1 MFNFFKRKPKA
12 DAVTPETSRKLPTAT
27 PAPPVEPRTPPSP
40 DTAQKDVVN
49 LLIPDTSYTHKTSF
63 LNIMGR
69 KKRNKRRNKQEKPS
83 EADKNSDDAAFVK
96 AIVLQKYAPAQSKQQ
111 HVSREYDARP
121 SEDEKRRTE
130 ALLTEIAKHI
140 DCSARDEQMG
150 TDNSK
155 EPLYET
161 VDPIDSYKNDLK
173 DELEM
178 LLNTDHNKI
187 DDNLSAAAKKSSLK
201 PPKVDEGCSDDDRSD
216 NGKKRVTFQKRVI
229 FDDGDEQTDEGSSFE
244 SLTSEETEYL
254 DDVPDNDELL
264 GGYIVNAETPVIK
277 VESVDHLCRGDNSDS
292 GFLECDKESG
302 DETSDVKSMVESED
316 DAEIIDD
323 MDEESDREL
332 VPEECETESK
342 DLVSEDSKLQKEV
355 SALSS
360 LADSRCEELE
370 RARDIISS
378 LRREVETKEQ
388 EIEQLKCELAAAYK
402 ESELIR
408 QRSRALEDEVTAAR
422 TCSADLADQLTRRND
437 EAIRQL
443 KGELQEGQSRCAAL
457 AARVDQL
464 EEDKRRL
471 QHELVARE
479 QRAQEELAAAEAN
492 TNKWRLAHEAARSQA
507 AARAERILAD
517 CEWKMRELEKRARD
531 TEREKRELTETV
543 EQLRT
548 SQTHKAELQQLRG
561 LAAEQQ
567 RSVQSLATQLERA
580 QASEEELQAE
590 VHALEELM
598 EKMRQKEVEHAQEM
612 ESVKQQHSQEVEALR
627 AEQTAAAARWAASRA
642 ALDRAHADALRSA
655 LAALRED
662 GERDVRNAERKL
674 RETNTRFENL
684 KEVLASKESE
694 WQHALAD
701 ARSQADWELL
711 QLRHLLDKADINY
724 ANNVESLNERHEKEI
739 EQLTEEWS
747 TKVRMVEEQAQR
759 DAEEARKALETTRA
773 ALTAER
779 LDVVNKLKAKH
790 QQEMDEQWE
799 QFMTDKE
806 NCLERMKAEC
816 RQEGDEHR
824 AKREKQLLE
833 EIAELKTLV
842 QSKSS
847 EFEELSGAASAIG
860 RTLAVTE
867 QELREAL
874 EREKALRG
882 KREED
887 ENKLTQVQKTS
898 REQIEHLTRKC
909 ACLRKLFDDMRA
921 RLSARERTAE
931 QASRVKD
938 KEIHTLKAEVARLT
952 KILVEQSSPKLG
964 TRTRADG
971 CETTQKEETSTK
983 ESQTDSKTNATRRK
997 GI

>member
-342 DLVSEDSKLQKEV
+342 DLVSEDNKLQKEV

-422 TCSADLADQLTRRND
+422 TCSADLADQLTKRND

-457 AARVDQL
+457 AAR
-464 EEDKRRL
+464 
-471 QHELVARE
+471 
-479 QRAQEELAAAEAN
+479 ELAAAEAN

-531 TEREKRELTETV
+531 TEREKRE
-543 EQLRT
+543 
-548 SQTHKAELQQLRG
+548 THKAELQQLRG

-598 EKMRQKEVEHAQEM
+598 EKMRQKEEM

-627 AEQTAAAARWAASRA
+627 AEQEAAAARWAASRA

-694 WQHALAD
+694 WQRALAD

-724 ANNVESLNERHEKEI
+724 ANNVEN
-739 EQLTEEWS
+739 
-747 TKVRMVEEQAQR
+747 
-759 DAEEARKALETTRA
+759 
-773 ALTAER
+773 
-779 LDVVNKLKAKH
+779 
-790 QQEMDEQWE
+790 EQWE

-931 QASRVKD
+931 QASRAKD

-983 ESQTDSKTNATRRK
+983 ESQTDSQTNATRRK
-997 GI
+997 GGSLRTPELARKRPTLPDLQPLPSELRAAADSEQNGRPRAKSVDLPAVQVPVRIKQLEQRYNDK